1 MSQIHRPLVFYVR
14 QTGRR
19 GTARST
25 SKLLSKLAENIDGG
39 YSSENDEPLLRLSL
53 TQNLSDLFSNLV
65 EQRTVSETPF
75 AFYIS
80 YLSQVPAAEIFEQH
94 DAGEFFHI
102 LLARISSELSQVKR
116 NDISSIFE
124 GSLIAMYE
132 CENCK
137 KTTEDCSTSFTEF
150 QLEIPR
156 NKIYTEYFNN
166 KLTGKGLWRIVAP
179 DIEDCIDFSL
189 RTETVRRNCKCL
201 GEQTSHIR
209 RTIFQ
214 TLPNTLVFNVNR
226 VIFNSRDHRSK
237 KDFCEI
243 GISAKI
249 DMSSFLTTAGPFV
262 YNLTGVVVH
271 HGKSTGAGHFSVY
284 SKRESG
290 WFYLND
296 TDFRDL
302 SSKSTEQVA
311 QLIES
316 ESSTSNTN
324 PAILFYQREMQN
336 ASYDGLASESS
347 HSQLYEK
354 LLPGQV
360 DAKRFRL
367 I

>member
-1 MSQIHRPLVFYVR
+1 MLQIHICRVFFGR

-25 SKLLSKLAENIDGG
+25 SKLLSKLAGNIETGEL
-39 YSSENDEPLLRLSL
+39 SENDEPLLRLSL
-53 TQNLSDLFSNLV
+53 TQCLSDLFSNLV

-75 AFYIS
+75 AFYIA
-80 YLSQVPAAEIFEQH
+80 YLSQVPSAEIFEQH

-137 KTTEDCSTSFTEF
+137 EITEDCSTSFTEF

-156 NKIYTEYFNN
+156 NKIYTEYFDNT
-166 KLTGKGLWRIVAP
+166 LTGKGLWRIVAP

-189 RTETVRRNCKCL
+189 RTEIERRICKCL
-201 GEQTSHIR
+201 GEQTSHRR
-209 RTIFQ
+209 RTIFR
-214 TLPNTLVFNVNR
+214 TLPNTLVFNINR
-226 VIFNSRDHRSK
+226 VIFNTRDHHLK
-237 KDFCEI
+237 KDFFEI

-249 DMSSFLTTAGPFV
+249 DMSSFLTQAGTFV

-271 HGKSTGAGHFSVY
+271 HGKATGAGHFSVY

-311 QLIES
+311 QLIQS
-316 ESSTSNTN
+316 ESSSSNTN

-336 ASYDGLASESS
+336 AAYDCYTKENS
-347 HSQLYEK
+347 HFELYEK

-360 DAKRFRL
+360 DAKGFR
-367 I
+367 II